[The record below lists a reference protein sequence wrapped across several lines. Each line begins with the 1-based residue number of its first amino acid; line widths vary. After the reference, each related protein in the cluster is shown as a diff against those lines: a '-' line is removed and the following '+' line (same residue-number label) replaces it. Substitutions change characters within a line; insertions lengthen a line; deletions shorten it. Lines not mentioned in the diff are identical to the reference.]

1 MELHNLK
8 APTPNNKDRKRVGRG
23 EGSGKGEQSGRGHN
37 GQKSRS
43 GYKSR
48 AWFEG
53 GQMPLQRRI
62 PKFGFK
68 NPNRVEHR
76 PINVTTIAE
85 FIEAG
90 KLNETVTIAD
100 LVNAGLAHKNDQVKL
115 LGRGD
120 LTAKLT
126 IEAHAASK
134 SALEKVEKA
143 GGTIT
148 LINN

>member
-23 EGSGKGEQSGRGHN
+23 EGSGKG
-37 GQKSRS
+37 
-43 GYKSR
+43 
-48 AWFEG
+48 
-53 GQMPLQRRI
+53 
-62 PKFGFK
+62 
-68 NPNRVEHR
+68 EHR

>member
-1 MELHNLK
+1 MDLHNLK
-8 APTPNNKDRKRVGRG
+8 APAPNKKNRKRVGRG
-23 EGSGKGEQSGRGHN
+23 EGSGHGEQSGRGHN
-37 GQKSRS
+37 GAKSRS
-43 GYKSR
+43 GYKRR

-68 NPNRVEHR
+68 NRNRTEYRALNLHTV
-76 PINVTTIAE
+76 AE

-90 KLNETVTIAD
+90 KLTDTITRDD
-100 LVNAGLAHKNDQVKL
+100 LIAAGLAHKNEKVKL

-120 LTAKLT
+120 LETKF
-126 IEAHAASK
+126 EVEVHAASK

-143 GGTIT
+143 GGKVN
-148 LINN
+148 LIEN

>member
-1 MELHNLK
+1 MDLSNLK
-8 APTPNNKDRKRVGRG
+8 APQPNQKGKKRVGRG
-23 EGSGKGEQSGRGHN
+23 EGSGKGQESGRGMN
-37 GQKSRS
+37 GAKSRS
-43 GYKSR
+43 GYSHR

-68 NPNRVEHR
+68 NPNRVDYR
-76 PINVTTIAE
+76 PVNLERVLE
-85 FIEAG
+85 YIEAG
-90 KLNETVTIAD
+90 KLTDKVTIAD
-100 LVNAGLAHKNDQVKL
+100 FVEAGLAKKNELVKV

-120 LTAKLT
+120 FDKKLE

-134 SALEKVEKA
+134 SAIDKVEKA

-148 LINN
+148 IIK